1 MNDSAGSC
9 IYQLDLKKMKLMP
22 YINYITTNGKGKRK
36 VADDDEE
43 RTPHSPYKK
52 PSTHA
57 EGAVCDL
64 AGEGDLM
71 VM

>member
-1 MNDSAGSC
+1 
-9 IYQLDLKKMKLMP
+9 MKLMP

-52 PSTHA
+52 PSTRV